1 MTVRIRTFDRDSFMR
16 CLRES
21 MDLHHDSVRSLADEL
36 GTHSTTI
43 QKMRDGML
51 PNAVVFLRVCDVY
64 SLDPLG
70 FLK

>member
-1 MTVRIRTFDRDSFMR
+1 
-16 CLRES
+16 